1 MAALSSLPSPYPF
14 DLPATDN
21 LRPPSKR
28 GRSSREPSS
37 DHQHTQ
43 PLKKQKVHLQRF
55 PQSKALSP
63 THTGK
68 EFSTSSKVA
77 LTRLRKSHD
86 VRPPFNGAQSTDCND
101 HLALEGGNAAIG
113 SAEVTEKVEARNLR
127 SHDGGSRSKSE
138 LALYFTNYDDILSM
152 EARDP
157 GMMISIYCQ
166 LESA

>member
-1 MAALSSLPSPYPF
+1 MAAISSLPSPYPF

-21 LRPPSKR
+21 LRPSSKR
-28 GRSSREPSS
+28 GRASREPSS
-37 DHQHTQ
+37 DHQHNQ
-43 PLKKQKVHLQRF
+43 PLKKQKVDLQRF

-63 THTGK
+63 THTPP
-68 EFSTSSKVA
+68 KVA

-101 HLALEGGNAAIG
+101 HLALEGGNTAIG
-113 SAEVTEKVEARNLR
+113 NAEATEKVEARNLR

>member
-21 LRPPSKR
+21 LRPSSKR
-28 GRSSREPSS
+28 GRPSREPSS

-55 PQSKALSP
+55 PQSKAVSP
-63 THTGK
+63 IRSARK
-68 EFSTSSKVA
+68 FSAPPKVA

-86 VRPPFNGAQSTDCND
+86 VRPPFNGAQSTDCNND
-101 HLALEGGNAAIG
+101 SALEGGNTAIG
-113 SAEVTEKVEARNLR
+113 SAEATEKVEARNLR

-138 LALYFTNYDDILSM
+138 LALYFTNYDEILSM

-157 GMMISIYCQ
+157 GMMISVYCQ
-166 LESA
+166 LEST

>member
-1 MAALSSLPSPYPF
+1 MAALSSRPSAYTF
-14 DLPATDN
+14 ELPAPDN
-21 LRPPSKR
+21 LRPSSKR
-28 GRSSREPSS
+28 GRSSRESSS

-55 PQSKALSP
+55 PQPQAVSP
-63 THTGK
+63 THTEK
-68 EFSTSSKVA
+68 EFSTPPKVA
-77 LTRLRKSHD
+77 LKRLRKSHD
-86 VRPPFNGAQSTDCND
+86 VRPPCNGVQSTDCND
-101 HLALEGGNAAIG
+101 HLALEGGITAIG
-113 SAEVTEKVEARNLR
+113 SVEVTEKVEARNLR

-138 LALYFTNYDDILSM
+138 LALYFSNYDEILSM